1 MFNVGID
8 FGFFN
13 NRLTGTI
20 EYYAKRTKDLIYD
33 YPVSTNRYPYGTMTA
48 NVGEISNKGIELT
61 INATPVMTNNFTWNT
76 TLNIASTK
84 QRGVT
89 IQ

>member
-8 FGFFN
+8 FGFLG

-20 EYYAKRTKDLIYD
+20 EYYDKRTKDLINGYA
-33 YPVSTNRYPYGTMTA
+33 VSTNRFPYGWMDA

-61 INATPVMTNNFTWNT
+61 INATPVKTATS
-76 TLNIASTK
+76 LGK
-84 QRGVT
+84 PV
-89 IQ
+89 